1 MSLRLT
7 FAYVFAYVLK
17 HHGHRVINYG
27 HMVVGYVSL
36 YSVKGI
42 VWIYEVDKNP

>member
-1 MSLRLT
+1 
-7 FAYVFAYVLK
+7 
-17 HHGHRVINYG
+17 
-27 HMVVGYVSL
+27 MVVGYVSL